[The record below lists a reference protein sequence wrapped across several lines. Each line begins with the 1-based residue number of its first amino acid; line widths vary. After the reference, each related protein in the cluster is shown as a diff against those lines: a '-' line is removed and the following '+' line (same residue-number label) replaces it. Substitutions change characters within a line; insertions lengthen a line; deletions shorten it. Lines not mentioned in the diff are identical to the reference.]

1 MDRIRVA
8 IILCVCVLTLLVSV
22 ASAAT
27 AMDYGQADQS
37 APEYSQFEYYRGQW
51 RTSMSLRQ
59 EDGTFKPLDFV
70 ATITLRYMADG
81 RTVQTE
87 FTGSGGFFSAD
98 IRAFNPNTK
107 QWEAL
112 FLNAQAQRW
121 HQFKASLV
129 DGLMT
134 TIILGGYSGKEPF
147 DVKVVD
153 RIIDHDRF
161 QKDVYHSTDKMRTWE
176 MVYQIDVTRID

>member
-1 MDRIRVA
+1 MARIRVA
-8 IILCVCVLTLLVSV
+8 IILCICAFTLLASV

-27 AMDYGQADQS
+27 ALDYGQADQS
-37 APEYSQFEYYRGQW
+37 APEYSQFEYYRGKWQS
-51 RTSMSLRQ
+51 SMSRRQ
-59 EDGTFKPLDFV
+59 DDGTFKRLDFV
-70 ATITLRYMADG
+70 ATIVVQYLSDG

-87 FTGSGGFFSAD
+87 FIGSGGFFSTD
-98 IRAFNPNTK
+98 IRAFNPTTK

-121 HQFKASLV
+121 HQFNASLV

-134 TIILGGYSGKEPF
+134 TIVLGGYSGTEPF

-161 QKDVYHSTDKMRTWE
+161 QKDVYHSTDEMRTWE
-176 MVYQIDVTRID
+176 SVYQIELTRID